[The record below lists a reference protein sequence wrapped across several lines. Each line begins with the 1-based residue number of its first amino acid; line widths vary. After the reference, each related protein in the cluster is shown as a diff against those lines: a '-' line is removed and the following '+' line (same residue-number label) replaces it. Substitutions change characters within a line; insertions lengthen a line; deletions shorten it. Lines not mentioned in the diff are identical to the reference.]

1 MDYLPLSDN
10 AARQVIDSTTVFD
23 EFARV
28 QAQARQYAGGMYWK
42 RQQGYQ
48 YLVKTTPD
56 NRQHRIGPHSPET
69 ERIFEEFSA
78 RKTQVEA
85 RLKSLK
91 TALTDAERMNKA
103 LKAGRVPS
111 MVVSVLQSIESVGLG
126 EHFTVVGTH
135 ALYAYETAAGVRIV
149 QGALATQD
157 VDLLWDA
164 RRRVRFL
171 SDLGRLDLSMLRVLQ
186 LADPTF
192 QRKEGQNETAINAR
206 GFEVDFLRRQPEGD
220 DPHPFRFS
228 DDERDLWPVQA
239 RRASVLTNAPRF
251 VDPLVVWL
259 YTTLDSIPTILL
271 LLSLALLMPTGKG
284 MLTIC
289 LALGITSWV
298 STCRIVRGE
307 VMRQREWPYVRA
319 AKAVGVPSW
328 RIAWKHMLPNLWH
341 LILVQASLVFV
352 YAVKSEVILS
362 YLGVGIVDKPSWGV
376 MIDDARLELVGRGA
390 WWQFT
395 GATAALFVLVLAF
408 NLFSDALKEALDPR

>member
-23 EFARV
+23 EFGRV

-56 NRQHRIGPHSPET
+56 NRQHRIGPRSPET

-78 RKTQVEA
+78 HKSQVET

-91 TALTDAERMNKA
+91 AALTDAERMNKA
-103 LKAGRVPS
+103 LKAGRVPAI
-111 MVVSVLQSIESVGLG
+111 VVSVLQSIENVGLG

-135 ALYAYETAAGVRIV
+135 ALYAYETAAGVRIM

-171 SDLGRLDLSMLRVLQ
+171 TDLGRLDLSMLRVLQ

-192 QRKEGQNETAINAR
+192 QRKESQNETAINAR
-206 GFEVDFLRRQPEGD
+206 GFEVDFLRRQPED

-228 DDERDLWPVQA
+228 DDEGDLWPVQA
-239 RRASVLTNAPRF
+239 QRASVLTNAPRF
-251 VDPLVVWL
+251 EHVVISA
-259 YTTLDSIPTILL
+259 TGRMTLMRTIAPETFVQFKRWMAEKAPHRPEPKRRRDQRQADIVQ
-271 LLSLALLMPTGKG
+271 ALLDEG
-284 MLTIC
+284 L
-289 LALGITSWV
+289 LV
-298 STCRIVRGE
+298 S
-307 VMRQREWPYVRA
+307 
-319 AKAVGVPSW
+319 
-328 RIAWKHMLPNLWH
+328 
-341 LILVQASLVFV
+341 QA
-352 YAVKSEVILS
+352 
-362 YLGVGIVDKPSWGV
+362 
-376 MIDDARLELVGRGA
+376 GR
-390 WWQFT
+390 
-395 GATAALFVLVLAF
+395 
-408 NLFSDALKEALDPR
+408 R